1 MANNYILYSVSD
13 FLIDDYFVTHQL
25 NPSQESELFWQN
37 WLSSN
42 SKNKKEYIEAKK
54 IINTIQMGLKTY
66 ESNNI
71 SVEAKNYIFSK
82 IQETNKRKAI
92 LNFPISFSP
101 SIMWSGA
108 AAILVLIGLIYY
120 SLQVDTTYHKNL
132 AILQKAHVEKVNKL
146 DKPILIHLPDGSA
159 VLLAPKSKITYP
171 ENFEKD
177 RRLVILSGEATFD
190 ISKDPTKPFLVMANE
205 VTTKVLGTRFN
216 VKAFEDMK
224 DVVVSVQE
232 GKVSVFK
239 NSNFKKKENSLKGV
253 VLLPNQQAIFDRNTD
268 QYDKKLITSPII
280 VNSQEG
286 ISFEFHEAPLNEVFK
301 RIELAYGIEIV
312 YNETLL
318 AECQVTGAFEN
329 ESLFQKLDIITNIIG
344 GSYEVLEG
352 KILINAKG
360 CK

>member
-13 FLIDDYFVTHQL
+13 FLIDDVFVTHQL
-25 NPSQESELFWQN
+25 NPNQESKLFWQT
-37 WLSSN
+37 WLESN
-42 SKNKKEYIEAKK
+42 PINKREYIEATK
-54 IINTIQMGLKTY
+54 IIGTIQMGLKTY

-71 SVEAKNYIFSK
+71 SVEAKNYIFSR
-82 IQETNKRKAI
+82 IQETNKKKTSLAKI
-92 LNFPISFSP
+92 LKLSS
-101 SIMWSGA
+101 SVVWSGA
-108 AAILVLIGLIYY
+108 AIIVVLIGLVYF
-120 SLQVDTTYHKNL
+120 SLQNTAYHKNL
-132 AILQKAHVEKVNKL
+132 ATLHKAHIEQVNKL

-171 ENFEKD
+171 ENFEND

-216 VKAFEDMK
+216 VKAFDDMK

-239 NSNFKKKENSLKGV
+239 NLNERKKENTLKGV

-268 QYDKKLITSPII
+268 QYDKKLITTPII
-280 VNSQEG
+280 VNANG
-286 ISFEFHEAPLNEVFK
+286 ISFEFNEAPLSEVFK

-312 YNETLL
+312 YNEALL